1 MKENYAKTISEDLD
15 KRYVITVHD
24 AHMVEL
30 WSDKEW
36 YLPHHL
42 VIKPRKPGK
51 VNWVL
56 NGAAKYHDTSLN
68 KSSLTG
74 TDLLQT

>member
-15 KRYVITVHD
+15 KRYVITVPD
-24 AHMVEL
+24 AHMVER

-42 VIKPRKPGK
+42 VIKPSKPGN
-51 VNWVL
+51 V
-56 NGAAKYHDTSLN
+56 S
-68 KSSLTG
+68 
-74 TDLLQT
+74 